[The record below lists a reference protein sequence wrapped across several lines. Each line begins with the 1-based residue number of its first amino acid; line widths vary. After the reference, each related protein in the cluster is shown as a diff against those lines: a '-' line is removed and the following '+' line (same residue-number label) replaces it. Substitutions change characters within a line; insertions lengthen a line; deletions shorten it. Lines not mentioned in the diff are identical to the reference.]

1 MMGREKGVTVERDKD
16 NTANTGAGSID
27 IDEEVSVLQDG
38 GIEQMTFEDI
48 CALLLWD
55 FILHT
60 LGIRPRFTRMLQD
73 NTTLT

>member
-1 MMGREKGVTVERDKD
+1 MTGREKGVTVERDKN

-48 CALLLWD
+48 CALAGPGRGEHASEAGASD
-55 FILHT
+55 Q
-60 LGIRPRFTRMLQD
+60 R
-73 NTTLT
+73 